1 MAPRL
6 SRAEAH
12 ARLVGPGL
20 PFELEEIRV
29 RDVVTRTWKNAPP
42 SLGAVLAAST
52 AYGERPFLV
61 LDDKRLS
68 YADHHRL
75 ACRFA
80 QALRERYGVR
90 PGERVAIA
98 MRNLPDWSVAF
109 WAATAIGAIAVPLNA
124 WLVADE
130 LAYCIADSGA
140 CLAVADG
147 PRADLLAGC
156 GQTVGLRGIVVVRG
170 EGAEDRRGIARWEDV
185 LAGADPAPGLPDAGI
200 APDDDATIF
209 YTSGTTG
216 TPKGAV
222 GTHRNLI
229 ANIMTVAYR
238 GAVRQLCRGETPVW
252 LGGPQPHPVTLVPVP
267 FFHVTGCHSIMAPGL
282 FGGST
287 LVLMH
292 RWDPEHALALGER
305 ERVTNIT
312 GVPGMVLQMLE
323 SPRFAAHDT
332 SSLIAVNYGG
342 TPPPPRLLER
352 IDALLPGADAE
363 NGYGLTEASS
373 LVSYNAGESYRRHPD
388 GAGVPTPI
396 CDLRIVDEAGAA
408 LPAGARGEVCVKGP
422 NIVRGYWKRPEASA
436 ETFRDGWLHTGDIG
450 LLDADGCLFL
460 LDRAKD
466 MLIRG
471 GENVYCVEVENALC
485 THPQILD
492 AAVIGKPHPVL
503 GQEVAAVVQV
513 RAGERGGRGGAD
525 RALPGAA
532 RGVQGAGGDRRAQR
546 SAARQ
551 RQRQGGQA
559 AAPGGA
565 LRDRGGSAS
574 LWRRPGER
582 RTIAARK
589 AYDGYRTGAQS
600 LSRGDGQ
607 AELPA
612 PLHGAEAPPRER
624 APTSSRPAAACG

>member
-12 ARLVGPGL
+12 ACLVGPGL
-20 PFELEEIRV
+20 PFELAEIEARGIRA
-29 RDVVTRTWKNAPP
+29 RDWKNAPP
-42 SLGAVLAAST
+42 SLAAVLDRSA
-52 AYGERPFLV
+52 AYGERAFLV
-61 LDDKRLS
+61 LDDGRLS
-68 YADHHRL
+68 YADHHSL
-75 ACRFA
+75 VCRFA
-80 QALRERYGVR
+80 QALHERYGVDR
-90 PGERVAIA
+90 GERVAIA
-98 MRNLPDWSVAF
+98 MRNLPEWSVAF
-109 WAATAIGAIAVPLNA
+109 WAVTAIGAIAVPLNA
-124 WLVADE
+124 WLTAEE
-130 LAYCIADSGA
+130 LAYCVVDSGT
-140 CLAVADG
+140 CVIVADG
-147 PRADLLAGC
+147 KRADLLAGC
-156 GQTVGLRGIVVVRG
+156 GQDLGLRGTVVVRG
-170 EGAEDRRGIARWEDV
+170 GGDAGGAGVARWEDV
-185 LAGADPAPGLPDAGI
+185 LAGADPAPVLPDAGI

-238 GAVRQLCRGETPVW
+238 GAVRQLCRGVTPVW

-292 RWDPEHALALGER
+292 RWDPEHALALVER

-342 TPPPPRLLER
+342 TPPPPRLLGR
-352 IDALLPGADAE
+352 IDALLPGVDAE

-422 NIVRGYWKRPEASA
+422 NIVRGYWKRHEASA

-485 THPQILD
+485 THPQVLD

-513 RAGERGGRGGAD
+513 APGSAVGEAALIEHCRARLAAFKVPAAIDLRSEALPVNANGKVVKRQLQEELFAIAEDRSVCGGGRAND
-525 RALPGAA
+525 EP
-532 RGVQGAGGDRRAQR
+532 
-546 SAARQ
+546 
-551 RQRQGGQA
+551 
-559 AAPGGA
+559 
-565 LRDRGGSAS
+565 
-574 LWRRPGER
+574 
-582 RTIAARK
+582 
-589 AYDGYRTGAQS
+589 
-600 LSRGDGQ
+600 
-607 AELPA
+607 
-612 PLHGAEAPPRER
+612 
-624 APTSSRPAAACG
+624 

>member
-20 PFELEEIRV
+20 PFELVEIEARGV
-29 RDVVTRTWKNAPP
+29 RTRDWKNAPP
-42 SLGAVLAAST
+42 SLAAVLERSAG
-52 AYGERPFLV
+52 YGERAFLV
-61 LDDKRLS
+61 LDDGHLS
-68 YADHHRL
+68 YAGHHSL
-75 ACRFA
+75 VCRFA
-80 QALRERYGVR
+80 QALHERYGVGR
-90 PGERVAIA
+90 GERVAIA
-98 MRNLPDWSVAF
+98 MRNLPEWSVAF
-109 WAATAIGAIAVPLNA
+109 WAVTAIGAIAVPLNA
-124 WLVADE
+124 WLTAE
-130 LAYCIADSGA
+130 EIAHCVVDSGA
-140 CLAVADG
+140 CVMVADG
-147 PRADLLAGC
+147 KRADLLAGC
-156 GQTVGLRGIVVVRG
+156 RQDLGLRGTIVVRG
-170 EGAEDRRGIARWEDV
+170 GGDAGGAGVARWEDV
-185 LAGADPAPGLPDAGI
+185 LAGADPASGLPDAGI

-238 GAVRQLCRGETPVW
+238 GAVRQLCRGATPVW

-292 RWDPEHALALGER
+292 RWDPEHALALVER

-352 IDALLPGADAE
+352 IDALLPGVDAE

-485 THPQILD
+485 THPQVLD

-513 RAGERGGRGGAD
+513 APGSTVGEAALIEHCRAWLAAFKVPATIDLRSEALPVNANGKVVKRQLQEELFAIAEGRPVCGGGRAND
-525 RALPGAA
+525 EP
-532 RGVQGAGGDRRAQR
+532 
-546 SAARQ
+546 
-551 RQRQGGQA
+551 
-559 AAPGGA
+559 
-565 LRDRGGSAS
+565 
-574 LWRRPGER
+574 
-582 RTIAARK
+582 
-589 AYDGYRTGAQS
+589 
-600 LSRGDGQ
+600 
-607 AELPA
+607 
-612 PLHGAEAPPRER
+612 
-624 APTSSRPAAACG
+624 

>member
-1 MAPRL
+1 MARRL

-20 PFELEEIRV
+20 PFELVEIEARGV
-29 RDVVTRTWKNAPP
+29 RTRDWKNAPP
-42 SLGAVLAAST
+42 SLAAVIDRSAG
-52 AYGERPFLV
+52 YGERAFLV
-61 LDDKRLS
+61 LDDGRLS
-68 YADHHRL
+68 YADHHGL
-75 ACRFA
+75 VCRFA
-80 QALRERYGVR
+80 QALHERYGVGW
-90 PGERVAIA
+90 GERVAIA
-98 MRNLPDWSVAF
+98 MRNLPEWSVAF
-109 WAATAIGAIAVPLNA
+109 WAVTAIGAIAVPLNA
-124 WLVADE
+124 WLTAE
-130 LAYCIADSGA
+130 EIAYCVVDSGA
-140 CLAVADG
+140 CVMVADG
-147 PRADLLAGC
+147 KRAALLAGC
-156 GQTVGLRGIVVVRG
+156 GQDLGLRGTVVVRG
-170 EGAEDRRGIARWEDV
+170 EGEAAGTGFARWEDV
-185 LAGADPAPGLPDAGI
+185 LAAAPADARPPDAGI

-238 GAVRQLCRGETPVW
+238 GAVRQLCRGVTPVW

-287 LVLMH
+287 LILMH
-292 RWDPEHALALGER
+292 RWDPEHALALVER

-342 TPPPPRLLER
+342 TPPPPRLLGR

-422 NIVRGYWKRPEASA
+422 NIVRGYWKRSEASA

-485 THPQILD
+485 THPQVLD

-513 RAGERGGRGGAD
+513 APESAVGEAALIEHCRARLAAFKVPAAIDLRSE
-525 RALPGAA
+525 ALPVNANGKVVKRQLQEELFAVA
-532 RGVQGAGGDRRAQR
+532 EDRPVC
-546 SAARQ
+546 S
-551 RQRQGGQA
+551 GGQA
-559 AAPGGA
+559 NDEP
-565 LRDRGGSAS
+565 
-574 LWRRPGER
+574 
-582 RTIAARK
+582 
-589 AYDGYRTGAQS
+589 
-600 LSRGDGQ
+600 
-607 AELPA
+607 
-612 PLHGAEAPPRER
+612 
-624 APTSSRPAAACG
+624 